1 MPCHFLLLYRARTTS
16 RPARSWSDLIEIAE
30 IAHFWAAKSI
40 DGDLLALADG
50 HCAPAKLIAAVLV
63 GAVAIVPVVAAASGV
78 HRLTPI
84 QALWEQYRTIAA
96 TVAQLSIEQD
106 AAWERRKAQ
115 SPQVPDELVL
125 SHYENICVVDDD
137 DVPGLVMCQKA
148 QTQKPVT

>member
-50 HCAPAKLIAAVLV
+50 HCAPAKLIAAVPKTRRAILAGAGGIAAAV

-125 SHYENICVVDDD
+125 SH
-137 DVPGLVMCQKA
+137 
-148 QTQKPVT
+148 